1 MAGYTK
7 LWASILQSTVWQESL
22 STKVTWITMLALC
35 DSRGYVG
42 ASIPGLAHSAGVT
55 IPECEAALAA
65 FLAPDPY
72 SRTQEH
78 EGRRLEVEEGGWRV
92 LNYERHREG
101 LADEE
106 RRALNRES
114 QRRSRAR
121 RAAKAAED
129 TTVSPMTVTKTR
141 DLSAGSPQAEAEA
154 EAEAVSSSSS
164 TTARERLPDDYRP
177 DYDALRR
184 ASHSPETLDREV
196 LALTSGRHPTIDHL
210 TPEDVGVGMRELVL
224 AGAPQSKLSRFA
236 QVARDQRLHPRPSGG
251 HFRAGHDDDEAARQ
265 RLLAK
270 YPEEARAT

>member
-1 MAGYTK
+1 MARMRMLKPEFFRDKKVRQLTPTAALVFQA
-7 LWASILQSTVWQESL
+7 LWCLADDGGVAPADPERVFGELFIGWEHITLQSVTGALREL
-22 STKVTWITMLALC
+22 SGSGRVVL
-35 DSRGYVG
+35 YVVG
-42 ASIPGLAHSAGVT
+42 DDAFAMIPSWGKHQKPSHPSQFRYPRPAQGVT
-55 IPECEAALAA
+55 EKAPGALPE
-65 FLAPDPY
+65 P
-72 SRTQEH
+72 S
-78 EGRRLEVEEGGWRV
+78 
-92 LNYERHREG
+92 
-101 LADEE
+101 
-106 RRALNRES
+106 
-114 QRRSRAR
+114 
-121 RAAKAAED
+121 
-129 TTVSPMTVTKTR
+129 
-141 DLSAGSPQAEAEA
+141 GSPPPQLSVSQVSVISSQVEG
-154 EAEAVSSSSS
+154 EAVSSSSS

>member
-1 MAGYTK
+1 MTETTSGK
-7 LWASILQSTVWQESL
+7 
-22 STKVTWITMLALC
+22 
-35 DSRGYVG
+35 
-42 ASIPGLAHSAGVT
+42 
-55 IPECEAALAA
+55 LAA
-65 FLAPDPY
+65 YPRYARDFLADTRHLPLDARGAYGDLLDHQWLQGSVPEDPATLG
-72 SRTQEH
+72 RLWGCPAAQAARVWALIADKFP
-78 EGRRLEVEEGGWRV
+78 EGEDGLRRNRRLE
-92 LNYERHREG
+92 RE
-101 LADEE
+101 
-106 RRALNRES
+106 
-114 QRRSRAR
+114 
-121 RAAKAAED
+121 RAAAEVRIGRAKKGARAKHHSS
-129 TTVSPMTVTKTR
+129 TTPSSAQAGAQTGPKQVLKPCITVAV
-141 DLSAGSPQAEAEA
+141 AGS
-154 EAEAVSSSSS
+154 VSETDSS

-270 YPEEARAT
+270 YPEEANAP

>member
-1 MAGYTK
+1 MSETFTK
-7 LWASILQSTVWQESL
+7 LFSSLTDSTIWAADDQTRLV
-22 STKVTWITMLALC
+22 WITMLAMA
-35 DSRGYVG
+35 DQHGYVG
-42 ASIPGLAHSAGVT
+42 ASIPGLAARARV
-55 IPECEAALAA
+55 PVEAVEVALNT
-65 FLAPDPY
+65 FLAPDKY
-72 SRTQEH
+72 SRSQEF
-78 EGRRLEVEEGGWRV
+78 EGRRIEVADRGWTL
-92 LNYERHREG
+92 LNYGRFRDTR
-101 LADEE
+101 DEE
-106 RRALNRES
+106 ARRKYERERKRA
-114 QRRSRAR
+114 QRAKAGRSRDVTESPA
-121 RAAKAAED
+121 
-129 TTVSPMTVTKTR
+129 VS
-141 DLSAGSPQAEAEA
+141 AQAEAEA
-154 EAEAVSSSSS
+154 EAEADTTSS
-164 TTARERLPDDYRP
+164 TTARERLPEDYRP